1 VGFYSK
7 FIFPRLCDFALGQE
21 RVAKYRHELLAD
33 VGGDILEIGFG
44 TGLNLAHY
52 PKHVRK
58 IVTVDPNPGMNRRA
72 MKRVKDAG
80 IEVDHRMMSGE
91 RLPFEVGIFD
101 CVVSTFTLC
110 SIDDVNQALR
120 EVFRVLKPGGR
131 FFFFEHGQSPEPKIQ
146 KWQRRLNWLEM
157 RIGDGCRLDRKI
169 KELIAQEPFASIK
182 MDEFYM
188 EKSPKTHGYMYRGT
202 ATK

>member
-7 FIFPRLCDFALGQE
+7 FIFPHLCDLALGQE
-21 RVAKYRHELLAD
+21 RVAKYRRELLAD

-52 PKHVRK
+52 PAHVRK

-72 MKRVKDAG
+72 MRRIQEAR
-80 IEVDHRMMSGE
+80 IEVDHRMLSGE
-91 RLPFEVGIFD
+91 RLPFQDRAFD

-110 SIDDVNQALR
+110 SIDNVNGALK
-120 EVFRVLKPGGR
+120 EVFRVLRPDGR
-131 FFFFEHGQSPEPKIQ
+131 FFFFEHGQSPEPRIQ

-157 RIGDGCRLDRKI
+157 RIGEGCRLDRKI
-169 KELIAQEPFASIK
+169 RELIAGEPFASIK
-182 MDEFYM
+182 MNEFYM
-188 EKSPKTHGYMYRGT
+188 EKSPKTHGYIYRGI